1 MASQGVIITLE
12 LEGEWKIPVGSR
24 TRLVS
29 AGIVGGRTVEIL
41 EGPPGPENVPPGGQ
55 ILGEN
60 VEGILDFPPELG
72 RDAQV
77 VLQRIQDLLAEPTT
91 EAIRASAQEFQAL
104 LSQLSEMAEAQGE
117 EISRL
122 TASLT
127 RSAEGLEDAA
137 GSGDDLA
144 RAVAHADS
152 ALLMVNR
159 TSESILRASSSLE
172 TVLER
177 LEAGEGTL
185 GQLSVNPALYENL
198 NQTLES
204 LRLLIEDV
212 KENPGRYV
220 KVEIF

>member
-1 MASQGVIITLE
+1 
-12 LEGEWKIPVGSR
+12 
-24 TRLVS
+24 
-29 AGIVGGRTVEIL
+29 
-41 EGPPGPENVPPGGQ
+41 
-55 ILGEN
+55 
-60 VEGILDFPPELG
+60 LG
-72 RDAQV
+72 RDAQA
-77 VLQRIQDLLAEPTT
+77 VLRRIQDLLAEPTT
-91 EAIRASAQEFQAL
+91 EAIRASAEEFHAL

-117 EISRL
+117 EIARL
-122 TASLT
+122 TASLN
-127 RSAEGLEDAA
+127 RSAVGLEDAA

-144 RAVAHADS
+144 RAVARADS

-159 TSESILRASSSLE
+159 TSEVILRASSSLE

-204 LRLLIEDV
+204 LRLLVEDV